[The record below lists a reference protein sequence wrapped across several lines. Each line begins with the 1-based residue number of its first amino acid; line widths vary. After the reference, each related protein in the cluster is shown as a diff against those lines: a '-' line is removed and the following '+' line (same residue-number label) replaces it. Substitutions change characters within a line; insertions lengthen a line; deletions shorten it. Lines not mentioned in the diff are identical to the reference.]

1 MSSREDQLI
10 DRVEMALL
18 LNFANRTLHEGACRE
33 AARAALDKV
42 KARKQ
47 YYGGSRKKRVY
58 EEVTEALR
66 VVK

>member
-10 DRVEMALL
+10 DRVEIALL
-18 LNFANRTLHEGACRE
+18 LNLANRTLHEGACRE

-47 YYGGSRKKRVY
+47 YYGGIRMQRVY
-58 EEVTEALR
+58 DDVTEALK